1 MAELARAHGIRVI
14 LASVPPAAAFPWATD
29 KRPVPQIAALNA
41 WLRGYARAEGF
52 GWVDYGSVLDDGAGG
67 MKPGLASD
75 GVHPT
80 AAGYAAMKP
89 LALRAVAQAA
99 GR

>member
-1 MAELARAHGIRVI
+1 VI
-14 LASVPPAAAFPWATD
+14 LASVPPAGAFPWAKD
-29 KRPVPQIAALNA
+29 KQPVPQIATLNA
-41 WLRGYARAEGF
+41 WIRDYAQREGF
-52 GWVDYGSVLDDGAGG
+52 TYVDYHPVLNDGRGA

-80 AAGYAAMKP
+80 AAGYAAMRP
-89 LALRAVAQAA
+89 VAEAAIRRALGGRGA